1 MSTPSTPPDAGT
13 PEARKPAA
21 DAPLTVRGRTVRPG
35 VVLVTCCAALF
46 ISSMNAALINVAL
59 PVIRADLGASTTQLQ
74 WVVDAYTLMIAAL
87 LMASGSMADH
97 FGRKRAFMT
106 GLALFAATSA
116 LCALAP
122 TITWLVVGRGLQA
135 VGGALMT
142 PVALSIIS
150 ATYTD
155 PARRAAAIGVWG
167 AVTGLSLGLGP
178 LVGGLLTDA
187 FGWEANFWLSVPVC
201 LTALA
206 GTALFVPES
215 RAARPRRLDPAG
227 QLLMMALLAG
237 TVGALIEGP
246 DNGWSSAPVLAAAAL
261 AAVALALFVVVER
274 RVAEPLIDL
283 RFFRSAPFS
292 SSVLIAVA
300 VFTVQGGFLFLVSLL
315 LQGPL
320 GYSALMT
327 GVLILPMAAVLAL
340 SSPTSGRL
348 VGRRGTRPSL
358 VIGGAAISVTG
369 VMLALLDGGTPAW
382 YLIAAFMVLGL
393 GLGFVNPP
401 ITTTAVA
408 GLPLSQAGAA
418 SGIASASRQVGVAL
432 GVAVAGLVAGADD
445 ARLISASRPVFW
457 LASVLGLVVVALGVV
472 STSAWA
478 RDTRRR
484 LDALLS
490 DSGS

>member
-1 MSTPSTPPDAGT
+1 MSTPSTPPAAGAPDT
-13 PEARKPAA
+13 QKPAPG
-21 DAPLTVRGRTVRPG
+21 APLTVRGRTVRPA
-35 VVLVTCCAALF
+35 VVLVTCCTALF

-74 WVVDAYTLMIAAL
+74 WVVDAYTLMIATL
-87 LMASGSMADH
+87 LMVSGSMADR

-122 TITWLVVGRGLQA
+122 TITWLIAGRGLQA
-135 VGGALMT
+135 VGGALLT

-178 LVGGLLTDA
+178 LIGGLLTDA

-201 LTALA
+201 LAALA

-215 RAARPRRLDPAG
+215 RSAHPRRFDLAG
-227 QLLMMALLAG
+227 QLLMMVLLAG

-246 DNGWSSAPVLAAAAL
+246 DSGWSSAPVLAAAAL
-261 AAVALALFVVVER
+261 AAVALVLFIAVER

-283 RFFRSAPFS
+283 RFFRSAAFS

-300 VFTVQGGFLFLVSLL
+300 VFTVQGGFLFLISLL
-315 LQGPL
+315 LQGPF
-320 GYSALMT
+320 GYSALTT
-327 GVLILPMAAVLAL
+327 GALILPMAAVLAL

-348 VGRRGTRPSL
+348 VGRRGTRPPL
-358 VIGGAAISVTG
+358 VIGGAAIAVTG
-369 VMLALLDGGTPAW
+369 VLLALIRSGTPAW
-382 YLIAAFMVLGL
+382 YLIAAFMVLGV

-408 GLPLSQAGAA
+408 GLPQAGAA

-432 GVAVAGLVAGADD
+432 GVAVAGLVTGTDD
-445 ARLISASRPVFW
+445 ARLISASHPVFW
-457 LASVLGLVVVALGVV
+457 LAAVLGLVIVALGVV

-478 RDTRRR
+478 RGTRRR
-484 LDALLS
+484 LDALFTG
-490 DSGS
+490 SGA

>member
-1 MSTPSTPPDAGT
+1 MSTPSTPPAAGT
-13 PEARKPAA
+13 PDAQKPA
-21 DAPLTVRGRTVRPG
+21 PGTPVTVGSRTVRPA
-35 VVLVTCCAALF
+35 VVLVTCCTALF

-59 PVIRADLGASTTQLQ
+59 PVIRAGLGASTTQLQ
-74 WVVDAYTLMIAAL
+74 WVVDAYTLMIATL
-87 LMASGSMADH
+87 LLVSGSMADR

-106 GLALFAATSA
+106 GLTLFAATSA

-122 TITWLVVGRGLQA
+122 TITWLIVGRGLQA
-135 VGGALMT
+135 VGGALLT

-155 PARRAAAIGVWG
+155 PARRAA

-201 LTALA
+201 LAALA

-215 RAARPRRLDPAG
+215 RAARPRRFDPVG

-274 RVAEPLIDL
+274 RVAQPLIDL

-300 VFTVQGGFLFLVSLL
+300 VFTVQGGFLFLISLL
-315 LQGPL
+315 LQGPF

-327 GVLILPMAAVLAL
+327 GALILPMAVVLAL

-358 VIGGAAISVTG
+358 VIGGAAIAVTG
-369 VMLALLDGGTPAW
+369 VMLALIRGGTPAW

-418 SGIASASRQVGVAL
+418 SGIASAARQVGVAR
-432 GVAVAGLVAGADD
+432 GVAAAGLVAGADD
-445 ARLISASRPVFW
+445 ARRISASRPVFW
-457 LASVLGLVVVALGVV
+457 LAAVLGLVVVALGVV

-478 RDTRRR
+478 RGTRRR
-484 LDALLS
+484 LDTLFAG
-490 DSGS
+490 SGA

>member
-87 LMASGSMADH
+87 LMASGSMADR

-178 LVGGLLTDA
+178 L
-187 FGWEANFWLSVPVC
+187 
-201 LTALA
+201 
-206 GTALFVPES
+206 
-215 RAARPRRLDPAG
+215 
-227 QLLMMALLAG
+227 
-237 TVGALIEGP
+237 
-246 DNGWSSAPVLAAAAL
+246 
-261 AAVALALFVVVER
+261 
-274 RVAEPLIDL
+274 
-283 RFFRSAPFS
+283 
-292 SSVLIAVA
+292 
-300 VFTVQGGFLFLVSLL
+300 
-315 LQGPL
+315 
-320 GYSALMT
+320 
-327 GVLILPMAAVLAL
+327 
-340 SSPTSGRL
+340 
-348 VGRRGTRPSL
+348 
-358 VIGGAAISVTG
+358 IGGC
-369 VMLALLDGGTPAW
+369 
-382 YLIAAFMVLGL
+382 
-393 GLGFVNPP
+393 
-401 ITTTAVA
+401 
-408 GLPLSQAGAA
+408 
-418 SGIASASRQVGVAL
+418 
-432 GVAVAGLVAGADD
+432 
-445 ARLISASRPVFW
+445 
-457 LASVLGLVVVALGVV
+457 
-472 STSAWA
+472 
-478 RDTRRR
+478 
-484 LDALLS
+484 
-490 DSGS
+490 

>member
-1 MSTPSTPPDAGT
+1 M
-13 PEARKPAA
+13 
-21 DAPLTVRGRTVRPG
+21 
-35 VVLVTCCAALF
+35 C
-46 ISSMNAALINVAL
+46 
-59 PVIRADLGASTTQLQ
+59 
-74 WVVDAYTLMIAAL
+74 
-87 LMASGSMADH
+87 
-97 FGRKRAFMT
+97 
-106 GLALFAATSA
+106 LA
-116 LCALAP
+116 
-122 TITWLVVGRGLQA
+122 
-135 VGGALMT
+135 
-142 PVALSIIS
+142 
-150 ATYTD
+150 
-155 PARRAAAIGVWG
+155 
-167 AVTGLSLGLGP
+167 
-178 LVGGLLTDA
+178 
-187 FGWEANFWLSVPVC
+187 
-201 LTALA
+201 ALA

-227 QLLMMALLAG
+227 QLLMMVLLAG

-246 DNGWSSAPVLAAAAL
+246 DSGWSSAPVLAAAGL
-261 AAVALALFVVVER
+261 AAAALALFVVVER

-369 VMLALLDGGTPAW
+369 VMLALLDGGTPTW

-457 LASVLGLVVVALGVV
+457 LAAVLGLAVVALGVV

-478 RDTRRR
+478 RGTRRR